1 MSNKQPGDD
10 WAKVTGDADP
20 TTTAKPADD
29 DRTIKAPSAVDPT
42 VKTTR
47 GAQAQ
52 SKTPRP
58 GRPGAAQQHR
68 GAGTAA
74 AGAKESAPHKGQ
86 RPSGAPQGKPAPAA
100 GGDTSKPAAPEPPRP
115 GKPAPAGGADKPKP
129 ATPATPAAPTAGTV
143 KPTPAAS
150 AKEPGKPKAAPQGT
164 PATQAKTDP
173 QSAKPE
179 AQTPRSP
186 FAPPGAGNTPG
197 SAPSPAPNFTPP
209 SGSSPVPPTQVPEAE
224 AGPSTAKKLLGK
236 LSSLTAT
243 FGAKTASG
251 KADETPTQVVPAVP
265 DEGGKAPEQVTKA
278 SPSSPTTT
286 APSPATTAVMPAP
299 AAASTSA
306 AGASASAP
314 TARTPAPGGRRT
326 RKARL
331 RLTRIDPWSV
341 MKTSLLFSVA
351 FGIMAWVATYVLWSV
366 ILASGLFDSLNNILN
381 TALSNPENPT
391 SFRLQE
397 IITTQRVLGY
407 AALFGV
413 LNVVIM
419 TALATLFSFLYN
431 LSATVLGGL
440 EVTLAED

>member
-10 WAKVTGDADP
+10 WAKVTGEADP
-20 TTTAKPADD
+20 TTTAKPTD

-47 GAQAQ
+47 GAQVH

-68 GAGTAA
+68 GAGAAA
-74 AGAKESAPHKGQ
+74 AGAKEGAPHKGQ

-100 GGDTSKPAAPEPPRP
+100 GGDKPKPAAPAAPQP
-115 GKPAPAGGADKPKP
+115 GKPAPAGGTERPKP
-129 ATPATPAAPTAGTV
+129 ATPATPAAPATGTV
-143 KPTPAAS
+143 RPTPAAS
-150 AKEPGKPKAAPQGT
+150 AKETGKPKAAAQGT
-164 PATQAKTDP
+164 PATQAKPDA
-173 QSAKPE
+173 QAAKPE
-179 AQTPRSP
+179 APRSP
-186 FAPPGAGNTPG
+186 FAPPGAGGTPG
-197 SAPSPAPNFTPP
+197 SAPNFTPP
-209 SGSSPVPPTQVPEAE
+209 SGSSPVSAAQVPEAE
-224 AGPSTAKKLLGK
+224 AGPSAAKKLLGK
-236 LSSLTAT
+236 LSGLTAT
-243 FGAKTASG
+243 FSAKTASG

-265 DEGGKAPEQVTKA
+265 DEAGKAPEQVTKA
-278 SPSSPTTT
+278 SPSSPATT
-286 APSPATTAVMPAP
+286 ASSPATTAVMPAP
-299 AAASTSA
+299 AAASASA
-306 AGASASAP
+306 AGASASAS
-314 TARTPAPGGRRT
+314 TARTSAPGGRRT

-391 SFRLQE
+391 SFRLQD